1 MKGYVTNCHITDFCK
16 RYCLRRS
23 SYLHRVLWGTV
34 LVEPSVDEGHIN
46 GSASESRSHIEGSK
60 RSGCGGEEKRK
71 RLKKE
76 MRWLA
81 TCHM

>member
-1 MKGYVTNCHITDFCK
+1 M
-16 RYCLRRS
+16 
-23 SYLHRVLWGTV
+23 
-34 LVEPSVDEGHIN
+34 EPSVDEGHIN